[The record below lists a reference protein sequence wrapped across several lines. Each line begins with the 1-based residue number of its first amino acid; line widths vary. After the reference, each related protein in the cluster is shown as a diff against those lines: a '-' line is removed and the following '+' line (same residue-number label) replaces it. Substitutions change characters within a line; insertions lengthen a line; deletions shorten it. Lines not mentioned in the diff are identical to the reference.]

1 MTASLNLSVGEK
13 ELSVYFPK
21 LPLRANKGMMGRL
34 LVVCGSYC
42 ADGAAM
48 SGAAYFAAA
57 AAYRTGAGIV
67 EVFTPKENYSVLA
80 SLVPEAVFSLY
91 SVHENE
97 EQIASRLKMAIERSD
112 AVMVGCGLGKSKTA
126 KLLLTSVL
134 TNIDCPLL
142 IDADGLNLMAEDAAL
157 WDLLDS
163 EQRKRTVI
171 TPHPG
176 EMSRL
181 CGKTVSDILADLSAV
196 ACGYAKEKGIVCLLK
211 DHETVI
217 TDGSTVY
224 VNHSG
229 NPGMATAGMG
239 DLLAGMIGSM
249 LARIGRDEEANVA
262 ELAAVGA
269 YLHGM
274 AGDMASLETGEY
286 SLMASNLLSKISAV
300 LHSLLG
306 KIDKL

>member
-1 MTASLNLSVGEK
+1 MTKFLNLSVGEK
-13 ELSVYFPK
+13 ELSACFPK

-48 SGAAYFAAA
+48 SGAAYFAAS

-67 EVFTPKENYSVLA
+67 EIFTPKENYSILA

-91 SVHENE
+91 GADEDE
-97 EQIASRLKMAIERSD
+97 EQVASRLVLAIGRSD
-112 AVMVGCGLGKSKTA
+112 AVVVGCGLGKSETA
-126 KLLLTSVL
+126 KLLLKSVL
-134 TNIDCPLL
+134 TNVSCPLL

-157 WDLLDS
+157 WNLLDS

-181 CGKTVSDILADLSAV
+181 CGNTVTEILADPSAI
-196 ACGYAKEKGIVCLLK
+196 ACGYAKGKGIVCLLK

-224 VNHSG
+224 INHSG

-249 LARIGRDEEANVA
+249 LTRIGRVEETNVA
-262 ELAAVGA
+262 EIAAVGA

-274 AGDMASLETGEY
+274 AGDLASREIGEY
-286 SLMASNLLSKISAV
+286 SLMASDLLSKIPVALRSI
-300 LHSLLG
+300 LG
-306 KIDKL
+306 KFNKL